1 MRRLIGLALPCLV
14 AATLA
19 MSSTACKRSRKQ
31 RVETVEDDKTE
42 LSSVVSM
49 ANTAQ
54 AVQLVKGFYDLE
66 QGGWRWT
73 MGKFSVTLKTPA
85 GAGEK
90 GATLELKTSVPEPVL
105 AKIQA
110 TTLSASIGGT
120 SLEPAKLD
128 KPGEFVYTREVPA
141 SVLKSEAVT
150 VDFEL
155 DKFLAAGVVEQ
166 RELGI
171 IVTSAG
177 LLAK

>member
-1 MRRLIGLALPCLV
+1 MKFALPCLV
-14 AATLA
+14 VVAMA

-42 LSSVVSM
+42 LSSVVAMS
-49 ANTAQ
+49 NTAH
-54 AVQLVKGFYDLE
+54 AVQLVRGFYDLE

-73 MGKFSVTLKTPA
+73 MGKFSVTLKTPS

-90 GATLELKTSVPEPVL
+90 GATLELKTSVPEAVL
-105 AKIQA
+105 SKIQT

-120 SLEPAKLD
+120 ALEPEKLS
-128 KPGEFVYTREVPA
+128 KPGEFVYTRNVPA
-141 SVLKSEAVT
+141 SALKSEAVT

-155 DKFLAAGVVEQ
+155 DKFLAAGMVEQ

-171 IVTSAG
+171 IVTSVG